1 MVFTAHSNPKVSF
14 IKKDLYD
21 SVISLGPYRTPRRN
35 RFTRKSRTGRS
46 RIPFRVKKA
55 IFERDG
61 YRCQYCGKKFPRD
74 QLTIDHV
81 IPLGKHGIDELTNYV
96 TACKSCNEMKG
107 SMSLADFAHH
117 IKIEI
122 TDLPVYGDPIID
134 NLNLPIQFR
143 LLRKKIFAKTRM
155 EKGRLQ
161 RSRGAQKRLERA
173 FRYEFHKTDLG
184 KKVLKDYPKLPGQV
198 RVMLPQIEAIAK
210 NEAEMRLLIELAKS
224 AHTRNLIGSEITGKE
239 PIREKLESILKRP
252 DVDPPLSKR
261 IRWAL
266 KRWKSQLFGSEDGI

>member
-1 MVFTAHSNPKVSF
+1 M
-14 IKKDLYD
+14 
-21 SVISLGPYRTPRRN
+21 ISLSPHRASRRN

-46 RIPFRVKKA
+46 RIPFRVKKV

-61 YRCQYCGKKFPRD
+61 YICQYCGKKFPRD

-81 IPLGKHGIDELTNYV
+81 IPLEKHGIDELTNYV

-117 IKIEI
+117 IKIKI

-143 LLRKKIFAKTRM
+143 LLRKKIFDKTRM
-155 EKGRLQ
+155 ENGRLQ
-161 RSRGAQKRLERA
+161 RSTEAQKRLERA
-173 FRYEFHKTDLG
+173 FRLEFHKTDLG
-184 KKVLKDYPKLPGQV
+184 EKVLKDYPKLPGQV
-198 RVMLPQIEAIAK
+198 RVMLPQIQAIAK
-210 NEAEMRLLIELAKS
+210 NEAEMLLLIELAKS

-252 DVDPPLSKR
+252 DVDPALSKR

-266 KRWKSQLFGSEDGI
+266 ERWES